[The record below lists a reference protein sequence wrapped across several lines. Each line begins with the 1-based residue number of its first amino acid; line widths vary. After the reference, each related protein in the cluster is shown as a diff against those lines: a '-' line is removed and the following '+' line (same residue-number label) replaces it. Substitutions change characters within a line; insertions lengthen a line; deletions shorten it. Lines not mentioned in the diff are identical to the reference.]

1 LPESFVV
8 LLSATPQETA
18 DLAALAYTFPAHVI
32 HLFDHHSSSREVTQ
46 LQVPPFPPKD
56 QVGSTVQSVLLQSG
70 YHSFDYSGH
79 KNASIVIVVL
89 NGPLAL
95 ALKANLVNT
104 PSVGVL
110 AVRVLRPWDEDAFQA
125 TLPST
130 VTRIYV
136 IEDTSLGA
144 TRGIVHADVQGSV
157 FGLPGPTPNIHHEA
171 VTPTRLSELLNKPSL
186 LAQFLVNLPSFP
198 SDIKPPDVAT
208 AAKLLIFSTPGSPS
222 SSVPQRIEK
231 TFAQCR
237 CVRAF
242 PFGTRRAHP
251 TWRRQ
256 SGSYMA

>member
-1 LPESFVV
+1 M
-8 LLSATPQETA
+8 AT
-18 DLAALAYTFPAHVI
+18 LAYTSPAHVI
-32 HLFDHHSSSREVTQ
+32 HLFGHHSSSREVTQ

-56 QVGSTVQSVLLQSG
+56 QVGSTIQSVLLQSG

-110 AVRVLRPWDEDAFQA
+110 AVCVLRPWDEDVFQA

-171 VTPTRLSELLNKPSL
+171 VTPTRLSELLNN
-186 LAQFLVNLPSFP
+186 LAQFLINLPSFP

-242 PFGTRRAHP
+242 PFGTRRVHP

>member
-1 LPESFVV
+1 L
-8 LLSATPQETA
+8 AT
-18 DLAALAYTFPAHVI
+18 LAYTSPAHVI
-32 HLFDHHSSSREVTQ
+32 HLFGHHSSSREVTQ

-110 AVRVLRPWDEDAFQA
+110 AVCVLRPWDEDVFQA

-136 IEDTSLGA
+136 IEDTSLEA

-171 VTPTRLSELLNKPSL
+171 VTPTPLSELLNKSSL
-186 LAQFLVNLPSFP
+186 LVQFQLCIP
-198 SDIKPPDVAT
+198 
-208 AAKLLIFSTPGSPS
+208 
-222 SSVPQRIEK
+222 
-231 TFAQCR
+231 R
-237 CVRAF
+237 CPIA
-242 PFGTRRAHP
+242 P
-251 TWRRQ
+251 
-256 SGSYMA
+256 